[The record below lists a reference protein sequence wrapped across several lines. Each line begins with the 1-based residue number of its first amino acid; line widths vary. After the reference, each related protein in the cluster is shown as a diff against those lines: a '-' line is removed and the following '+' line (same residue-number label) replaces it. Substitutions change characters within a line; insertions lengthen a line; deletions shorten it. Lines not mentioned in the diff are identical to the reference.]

1 MGVSIVCPPA
11 GLALGVGFGAL
22 EASSAVTGKDWI
34 SGRELSDQERL
45 LRGGFALLDII
56 PGVKAFSSGTKIA
69 SAGSKILRV
78 GDDLLDGGKLT
89 IKNAGKQFQG
99 TIDNGIQA
107 GKQAL
112 DVRIPNVKKVTDSLA
127 QEAKKKLTQDLDDIG
142 TAAKTIQ
149 AKAKEAFPMPPR
161 ERLAFAGVGDDIS
174 GQTAT
179 GTISAAQKKLRDMMS
194 KMGDLNIKGSGTGNI
209 IGEAGE
215 KFTPKKVTLDN
226 GEIAFQAKDGAL
238 VRSTDFLDE
247 AGNIKWPEADGF
259 VVDETGKA
267 ITVDANLKAGQIIDR
282 YGNSFGKFTSPVEDG
297 NILAYDTRGLPY
309 PESVKTYHQYEAVTD
324 INLENVQQAFDD
336 LSSIDQRKLLQDMKD
351 YEFTLSDI
359 ANPQT
364 GEISKVFGAGGG
376 TQIQLGTVVNWYE
389 KMNLLKEIK

>member
-1 MGVSIVCPPA
+1 
-11 GLALGVGFGAL
+11 
-22 EASSAVTGKDWI
+22 
-34 SGRELSDQERL
+34 
-45 LRGGFALLDII
+45 
-56 PGVKAFSSGTKIA
+56 
-69 SAGSKILRV
+69 
-78 GDDLLDGGKLT
+78 
-89 IKNAGKQFQG
+89 
-99 TIDNGIQA
+99 
-107 GKQAL
+107 
-112 DVRIPNVKKVTDSLA
+112 
-127 QEAKKKLTQDLDDIG
+127 
-142 TAAKTIQ
+142 
-149 AKAKEAFPMPPR
+149 MPSR
-161 ERLAFAGVGDDIS
+161 ERLAFAGVGDDIA
-174 GQTAT
+174 GPTAT
-179 GTISAAQKKLRDMMS
+179 ETISAAKKKIWDIISNMS
-194 KMGDLNIKGSGTGNI
+194 DLNIKGSGTGDI

-226 GEIAFQAKDGAL
+226 GEIAFQAKDGTL
-238 VRSTDFLDE
+238 VRSPDFLDE
-247 AGNIKWPEADGF
+247 AGDIKWPKADGF
-259 VVDETGKA
+259 VVDKA
-267 ITVDANLKAGQIIDR
+267 GNPIMVDADLKAGQIIDR

-309 PESVKTYHQYEAVTD
+309 PESVKTYHQYEVVTD

>member
-1 MGVSIVCPPA
+1 MKLQYEAWKRENPDQDVS
-11 GLALGVGFGAL
+11 
-22 EASSAVTGKDWI
+22 E
-34 SGRELSDQERL
+34 
-45 LRGGFALLDII
+45 
-56 PGVKAFSSGTKIA
+56 
-69 SAGSKILRV
+69 
-78 GDDLLDGGKLT
+78 
-89 IKNAGKQFQG
+89 
-99 TIDNGIQA
+99 
-107 GKQAL
+107 
-112 DVRIPNVKKVTDSLA
+112 TD
-127 QEAKKKLTQDLDDIG
+127 
-142 TAAKTIQ
+142 
-149 AKAKEAFPMPPR
+149 F
-161 ERLAFAGVGDDIS
+161 
-174 GQTAT
+174 
-179 GTISAAQKKLRDMMS
+179 
-194 KMGDLNIKGSGTGNI
+194 KMGMLHTR
-209 IGEAGE
+209 
-215 KFTPKKVTLDN
+215 
-226 GEIAFQAKDGAL
+226 AFDYKSVQ
-238 VRSTDFLDE
+238 DE
-247 AGNIKWPEADGF
+247 QADGF

-324 INLENVQQAFDD
+324 INLENIQQAFDD